1 MPFEANF
8 LEKIMLLRSVIA
20 VFLANED
27 KFGALR
33 IGAFRRHR
41 QRQLFNS
48 LVSALD
54 KETRKLLTLSVSN
67 ERLSSETFLKWN
79 ST

>member
-8 LEKIMLLRSVIA
+8 LEKIMLCRSVIA

-33 IGAFRRHR
+33 IGEYIC
-41 QRQLFNS
+41 
-48 LVSALD
+48 V
-54 KETRKLLTLSVSN
+54 LSP
-67 ERLSSETFLKWN
+67 
-79 ST
+79 

>member
-20 VFLANED
+20 VFSANED

-33 IGAFRRHR
+33 IGEYIC
-41 QRQLFNS
+41 
-48 LVSALD
+48 V
-54 KETRKLLTLSVSN
+54 LSP
-67 ERLSSETFLKWN
+67 
-79 ST
+79 